1 MYTLPLAY
9 LVDCGNPYL
18 RQWGESRQQWEDRN
32 KEKSNLYYWHQKSL
46 ALHLLTDGNLFS
58 GLFHLWAIWDMN
70 KTSLAHFVFFLSDGE
85 PRFFFLQRLWLT
97 DRIQR
102 PGQYSWHRSG
112 SGSLDPDS
120 PGICS
125 WEAKESCVQGGS
137 PPKSVCWR
145 SSEAKFTG
153 LVGAASC
160 PHSLPLGSKGEK
172 WTGCPISMWSPGRT
186 NGWLP
191 SIPCVRWAGTLWDQ
205 ALRQF
210 YPRVDRALFTIR
222 QLWSLRRGLQPWE
235 WEAET
240 SILSPDWWVLG
251 TCRACTSQGLALS
264 CPPILW
270 GTWGQGPG
278 VQMKTQLHS
287 EQKRQGTLDVKHSDH
302 PTALTQGIG
311 RMSQVT

>member
-32 KEKSNLYYWHQKSL
+32 KEKSNLYHWHQKSL
-46 ALHLLTDGNLFS
+46 TLHLLTDGNLFS
-58 GLFHLWAIWDMN
+58 GLFYLWAIWDMN

-102 PGQYSWHRSG
+102 PGQHSWHRSG

-120 PGICS
+120 PGIYS
-125 WEAKESCVQGGS
+125 WEAKDSRVQGGLRLRPS
-137 PPKSVCWR
+137 AGEAPKPSLWAWWGLPAAPIHCLWGPKGKSGQVVPSACDPLAEPMADFPAFPVWDGQGPCETKLWD
-145 SSEAKFTG
+145 SSIHVWIE
-153 LVGAASC
+153 LC
-160 PHSLPLGSKGEK
+160 
-172 WTGCPISMWSPGRT
+172 
-186 NGWLP
+186 LP
-191 SIPCVRWAGTLWDQ
+191 SGSSDLQ
-205 ALRQF
+205 
-210 YPRVDRALFTIR
+210 
-222 QLWSLRRGLQPWE
+222 RGLQPWE

-251 TCRACTSQGLALS
+251 TCRACTLQGLALS

-278 VQMKTQLHS
+278 VQMKTHLHS
-287 EQKRQGTLDVKHSDH
+287 EQKRQGALDVKHSDH